1 MSKLAVLLLAAGS
14 SSRMGVPKQLLKWKN
29 TTLLQ
34 HAINTVKH
42 VDQDETLLVLGA
54 NFDDIT
60 SQIDTSETTVV
71 YNENWEKGLGNSIA
85 CGMQYIKDSLPQMDS
100 VLILLADQPLI
111 DSNYL
116 NKMIETHRLNPN
128 SIICTSYQNKKLGV
142 PAIFNKTDFEDL
154 SQLNHDKGAREI
166 LNKQSEHILFLDGTH
181 LISDIDTIEDYENLY
196 KRFHL

>member
-1 MSKLAVLLLAAGS
+1 MLAAGS
-14 SSRMGVPKQLLKWKN
+14 SSRMGFPKQLLKWKN

-34 HAINTVKH
+34 HAIHTVKQIN
-42 VDQDETLLVLGA
+42 QDGILLVLGA
-54 NFDDIT
+54 HFDEIT

-85 CGMQYIKDSLPQMDS
+85 FGVNFIKESLPNIES

-111 DSNYL
+111 DTNFL
-116 NKMIETHRLNPN
+116 NEMIKTHLLNPDN
-128 SIICTSYQNKKLGV
+128 VICTQYVNNKLGV

-166 LNKQSEHILFLDGTH
+166 LNKQSEHILYFDGTY
-181 LISDIDTIEDYENLY
+181 LISDIDTMEDYETLY
-196 KRFHL
+196 KRFH